1 MIWLGE
7 DEESSGLHRLI
18 TTASTVLYHYCYS
31 YFCDEVRLGFF
42 LRSPWK
48 NPANL
53 LLFFVTSDQKRVTV
67 WSPVFVFPWSPWLR
81 KRRRSERQSVASTT
95 KNQNKSKDLVLS
107 SRTHDKRS
115 RERHHGRWKAIQ
127 WSTKAIRVF
136 SGLTNIKMTVI
147 DLFSLKT
154 FDLQKLA
161 CKWTVSRVWEGNKK
175 QRHHIQRLL
184 GCVED
189 SNSF

>member
-67 WSPVFVFPWSPWLR
+67 WSPVFGFPGHLDSVKEDEVKGNQLR
-81 KRRRSERQSVASTT
+81 PRQRIKINLRISFFLLEHMTNAAEKDIMVDERPFSDPQKPSE
-95 KNQNKSKDLVLS
+95 
-107 SRTHDKRS
+107 
-115 RERHHGRWKAIQ
+115 
-127 WSTKAIRVF
+127 
-136 SGLTNIKMTVI
+136 
-147 DLFSLKT
+147 
-154 FDLQKLA
+154 
-161 CKWTVSRVWEGNKK
+161 
-175 QRHHIQRLL
+175 
-184 GCVED
+184 
-189 SNSF
+189 SFQG